1 MKKVAIFT
9 LYDDKGAS
17 SQYRAFLFKK
27 DIDSNFD
34 AQWYCFWDNNYVT
47 KYMHNKKKFAIEI
60 FWRN

>member
-47 KYMHNKKKFAIEI
+47 KYMHNKK
-60 FWRN
+60 NLQ